1 MAIRKGDFMVTPKR
15 FWEKLEESRGRT
27 SWIEI
32 SSFIDVSYHSL
43 MTHRSRG
50 QYLPFDDTVKLCP
63 ALEIELS
70 WLMDIGQSCCEKE
83 YEIIRKF
90 GKQNNKA
97 GTVYWAVMDEYRRS
111 YGLSWKVIA
120 ESIGTTGNAMSY
132 AKTRKR
138 PLPLDV
144 TVRLLLLLHIPVDAF
159 AGLFCP
165 DWSILE
171 SKPETPVETIALRR
185 EILQLIKSTE
195 DRDRLWKIRAFA
207 DYVISR
213 P

>member
-1 MAIRKGDFMVTPKR
+1 MVTPER
-15 FWEKLEESRGRT
+15 FWEKFEESRRGT

-43 MTHRSRG
+43 MNHRSRG
-50 QYLPFDDTVKLCP
+50 QYLPFNYTVKLCP
-63 ALEIELS
+63 ALEIEFS
-70 WLMDIGQSCCEKE
+70 WLMDVSQSCCEKE
-83 YEIIRKF
+83 YEIIRNISRQDKKP
-90 GKQNNKA
+90 GA
-97 GTVYWAVMDEYRRS
+97 VYWEVMDEYRRS
-111 YGLSWKVIA
+111 LGLSWKVIA

-132 AKTRKR
+132 AKSRKR

-159 AGLFCP
+159 AGLFYP

-171 SKPETPVETIALRR
+171 SKPDTPVENIALRN

-195 DRDRLWKIRAFA
+195 DSNRLWEIRAFA

>member
-1 MAIRKGDFMVTPKR
+1 MVTPEG
-15 FWEKLEESRGRT
+15 FWEKLEESRGKT
-27 SWIEI
+27 SWIKI

-63 ALEIELS
+63 ALEIEFS
-70 WLMDIGQSCCEKE
+70 WLMDVSQSCREKE
-83 YEIIRKF
+83 YEIIRNISRQDK
-90 GKQNNKA
+90 KPEA
-97 GTVYWAVMDEYRRS
+97 VYWEVMDEYRRS
-111 YGLSWKVIA
+111 LGFSWKVIA
-120 ESIGTTGNAMSY
+120 ESIGTTGNALSY

-144 TVRLLLLLHIPVDAF
+144 TVRLLLLLHVPVDAF
-159 AGLFCP
+159 AGLFYP

-171 SKPETPVETIALRR
+171 SKPDTPVENIALRN

-195 DRDRLWKIRAFA
+195 DSDRLWKIRTFA
-207 DYVISR
+207 EYVIVRS
-213 P
+213 

>member
-1 MAIRKGDFMVTPKR
+1 MVTPER
-15 FWEKLEESRGRT
+15 FWEKLEESRRGT

-43 MTHRSRG
+43 MNHRSRG

-63 ALEIELS
+63 ALEIEFS
-70 WLMDIGQSCCEKE
+70 WLMDVSQSCCEKE
-83 YEIIRKF
+83 HEIIRNISRQDK
-90 GKQNNKA
+90 KPEA
-97 GTVYWAVMDEYRRS
+97 VYWEVMDEYRRS
-111 YGLSWKVIA
+111 LGLSWKVIA
-120 ESIGTTGNAMSY
+120 ESIGTTGNALSY

-171 SKPETPVETIALRR
+171 SKPDTPVETIALRN

-195 DRDRLWKIRAFA
+195 DSNRLWKIRAFA